1 MGNTQQLA
9 LEIDDKL
16 TALLQK
22 HESLQ
27 LQNTNLLNASKE
39 VTDAYHNIQ
48 QRYIRLEET
57 NKMLAEKCELLEYR
71 IHEMTSEVETLKKA
85 AAAVPEISSSFAQDQ
100 PDKEILKERVQELV
114 AEVDRCIALL
124 SK

>member
-9 LEIDDKL
+9 LEIDEKL

-27 LQNTNLLNASKE
+27 QQNINLLNANKE
-39 VTDAYHNIQ
+39 IADACHNIQ
-48 QRYIRLEET
+48 QQYIRLEET
-57 NKMLAEKCELLEYR
+57 NKMLAEKSELLEYR

-85 AAAVPEISSSFAQDQ
+85 AAAVPEISPSLTQEQ
-100 PDKEILKERVQELV
+100 PGKEMLKERVQELV